1 MSAAARAAAAGA
13 TAGEGR
19 LLAVAALRMERA
31 AVRRSLPGALV
42 LRCGMGA
49 AQARAAVPLVA
60 RAPGDAVAVVGF
72 CGAARQ
78 GLRAG
83 DVVVA
88 SEVRGPEGVIAC
100 SSGPLVAALAALGIE
115 RVHVGPIASADHVVR
130 GAERDLLARQG
141 VLAVD
146 MESAWLASGAAGRPF
161 AVLRVVVDTPERELT
176 RPLAT
181 LTGTLDAWRAL
192 RRAAP
197 ALSAWAQATG
207 PRALLLARPRSFCA
221 GARRAIEIVERALE
235 RYGAP
240 VFVRKQIV
248 HNVHVTN
255 DLQRRGAVFV
265 DDLDDVPRGALCVF
279 SAHGVSPLVRE
290 QAVERELRVIDATC
304 PLVTRVHS
312 KTRHLAADG
321 YSIVLLGHRGHD
333 EIEGTMGEAPQ
344 AIKLVDGIAEIDRLE
359 LDPHDRIAYLTQTTL
374 AVDEV
379 ADTVAALRRRY
390 PNLEGPDA
398 HGICYATSNR
408 QEAVKELARES
419 DLMVVIGSSNSSNS
433 LRLVEVAEREGCRA
447 LLADDERGLDP
458 ALLVGARTVGI
469 TAGAS
474 APDALVRR
482 VVAAFA
488 GLGPVTVE
496 ERGDA
501 GETMEFSLPRGLR
514 REQTGGQVDADAG
527 LAADA
532 ALAAEAA
539 LAADA
544 ALAAEAALAIER
556 STPGV

>member
-1 MSAAARAAAAGA
+1 MSAVGAPAGVA
-13 TAGEGR
+13 AGEGR

-31 AVRRSLPGALV
+31 AVRRSLPDALV
-42 LRCGMGA
+42 LRSGMGA
-49 AQARAAVPLVA
+49 ARARAAAPIVA
-60 RAPGDAVAVVGF
+60 HALGDAVAVVGF
-72 CGAARQ
+72 CGAVRQ

-88 SEVRGPEGVIAC
+88 SEVRGPDGVIAC
-100 SSGPLVAALAALGIE
+100 STGPLVAALAALGIE
-115 RVHVGPIASADHVVR
+115 RVHVGPLASADHVVR
-130 GAERDLLARQG
+130 GAERDLLAGQG

-161 AVLRVVVDTPERELT
+161 AVMRVVVDSPERELT

-181 LTGTLDAWRAL
+181 LTGTCDAWHAL

-197 ALSAWAQATG
+197 ALSVWARATG

-248 HNVHVTN
+248 HNVHVT
-255 DLQRRGAVFV
+255 DHLQRRGAVFV
-265 DDLDDVPRGALCVF
+265 DDLGDVPRGALCVF

-290 QAVERELRVIDATC
+290 QAVARGLRVIDATC
-304 PLVTRVHS
+304 PLVTRVHT
-312 KTRHLAADG
+312 KTRHLAAAG

-344 AIKLVDGIAEIDRLE
+344 AIRLIDGIAEIDRLE

-379 ADTVAALRRRY
+379 ADTVAALRQRY
-390 PNLEGPDA
+390 PALEGPDA

-408 QEAVKELARES
+408 QEAVKALARES

-433 LRLVEVAEREGCRA
+433 LRLVEVAEREGC
-447 LLADDERGLDP
+447 P
-458 ALLVGARTVGI
+458 ALLVDDECGLDPSVLRGARTVGI

-474 APDALVRR
+474 APDALVHR

-501 GETMEFSLPRGLR
+501 GETMEFSLPRALR
-514 REQTGGQVDADAG
+514 RDQPGSQTDPDSAVDPEA
-527 LAADA
+527 AADVA
-532 ALAAEAA
+532 P
-539 LAADA
+539 AAD
-544 ALAAEAALAIER
+544 LTR
-556 STPGV
+556 PGV